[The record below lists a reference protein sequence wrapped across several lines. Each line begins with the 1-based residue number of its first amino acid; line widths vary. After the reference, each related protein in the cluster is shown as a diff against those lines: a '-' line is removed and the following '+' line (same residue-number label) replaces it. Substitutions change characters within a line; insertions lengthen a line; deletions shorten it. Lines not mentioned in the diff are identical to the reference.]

1 MHKVVAI
8 VGRPNVGKSTLFNRI
23 IGKKIAIVHH
33 KSGVTRDRNYGEVEW
48 SGKKFFLIDTGGFV
62 PDSDEVFNRQIREQ
76 IKLAVNE
83 ADKIIFI
90 VDGVTGLHPVD
101 SEILK
106 VLRKNSDNK
115 EIFLVVNKIDSSNR
129 DINISDFY
137 RLGLDEPFAL
147 SAINGRNVA
156 DLLDRITLDIKQDT
170 EDEEEEED
178 ARPKFAIIGR
188 PNAGKSSL
196 VNALLKEERHIVTDI
211 PGTTRDSIDSVLKYY
226 KQEIV
231 LIDTAGLIK
240 KSKLRD
246 AESLEFYSTVRTFRA
261 IDRCDIVILVV
272 DSTIL
277 YESTKKTPDLNLSRM
292 RLDKQDI
299 KIIEEVA
306 ELRKGILV
314 VFNKW
319 DLVDRDTKTSELILK
334 KINEHLRS
342 FDYLKFIFI
351 SALTKQRIHKVLE
364 EAVKIYAE
372 RKKQIK
378 TSELNEKILN
388 KIKSTPHPSVRGKE
402 IKINYITQIKTAPPV
417 FVFFSNEP
425 KLITENYKRF
435 LEKKIREFFGFTG
448 VPIGMIFKKKN

>member
-48 SGKKFFLIDTGGFV
+48 QGKKFFLIDTGGFV
-62 PDSDEVFNRQIREQ
+62 PDSDEVFNKQIREQ

-83 ADKIIFI
+83 ADKIIFT

-106 VLRKNSDNK
+106 VLRKNAGKK
-115 EIFLVVNKIDSSNR
+115 EIYLVVNKIDSTNR
-129 DINISDFY
+129 DINTSDFF
-137 RLGLDEPFAL
+137 RLGLAEPLAV

-156 DLLDRITLDIKQDT
+156 DLLDRITHDIKEET
-170 EDEEEEED
+170 GEEEEED
-178 ARPKFAIIGR
+178 NRPKFAIIGR

-196 VNALLKEERHIVTDI
+196 VNALLKEDRHIVTDI

-226 KQEIV
+226 GQEIL

-261 IDRCDIVILVV
+261 IDRCDIVMLVV

-306 ELRKGILV
+306 KQRKGILV
-314 VFNKW
+314 IFNKW

-334 KINEHLRS
+334 KINEHLQS

-364 EAVKIYAE
+364 EAMKIYEE

-417 FVFFSNEP
+417 FVFFTNEP
-425 KLITENYKRF
+425 KLISENYKRF

-448 VPIGMIFKKKN
+448 VPVGMIFKKKN

>member
-8 VGRPNVGKSTLFNRI
+8 VGRPNVGKSTLFNRM
-23 IGKKIAIVHH
+23 IGKKVAIVHH
-33 KSGVTRDRNYGEVEW
+33 KSGVTRDRNHGEVDW
-48 SGKKFFLIDTGGFV
+48 QGKKFFLIDTGGFV
-62 PDSDEVFNRQIREQ
+62 PDSNEIFNRKIREQ

-83 ADKIIFI
+83 ADKLIFI
-90 VDGVTGLHPVD
+90 VDGVTGLHPID
-101 SEILK
+101 SEILN
-106 VLRKNSDNK
+106 VLRKNGGNK
-115 EIFLVVNKIDSSNR
+115 EIYLVVNKIDSEKR
-129 DINISDFY
+129 DINTSDFF
-137 RLGLDEPFAL
+137 RLGLDEPFAV

-156 DLLDRITLDIKQDT
+156 DLLDKITHDIK
-170 EDEEEEED
+170 EDIGEEEETD
-178 ARPKFAIIGR
+178 KRPKFAIIGR

-196 VNALLKEERHIVTDI
+196 VNALLKEDRHIVTDI

-226 KQEIV
+226 GQEII

-261 IDRCDIVILVV
+261 IDRCDVVILVV

-299 KIIEEVA
+299 KIIEEVSKQ
-306 ELRKGILV
+306 RKGILV
-314 VFNKW
+314 IFNKW
-319 DLVDRDTKTSELILK
+319 DLISRDTKTSELILK
-334 KINEHLRS
+334 KINEHLQS

-364 EAVKIYAE
+364 EAMKIYEE

-388 KIKSTPHPSVRGKE
+388 KIKLTPHPSVKGRE

-417 FVFFSNEP
+417 FAFFTNEP
-425 KLITENYKRF
+425 KLVTENYKRF

-448 VPIGMIFKKKN
+448 VPVGMIFKKKN

>member
-8 VGRPNVGKSTLFNRI
+8 IGRPNVGKSTLFNRI

-33 KSGVTRDRNYGEVEW
+33 KSGVTQDRNYGEVEW
-48 SGKKFFLIDTGGFV
+48 NGKKFFLIDTGGFV
-62 PDSDEVFNRQIREQ
+62 PDSDEVFNRPIREQ

-83 ADKIIFI
+83 ADKIIFT

-101 SEILK
+101 SEIVK
-106 VLRKNSDNK
+106 VLRKNSGNK
-115 EIFLVVNKIDSSNR
+115 EIYLAVNKIDSENR
-129 DINISDFY
+129 DINTVDFF
-137 RLGLDEPFAL
+137 RLGLDEPYAV
-147 SAINGRNVA
+147 SAINGRNIA
-156 DLLDRITLDIKQDT
+156 DLLDKITHNINEDT
-170 EDEEEEED
+170 GEEEED
-178 ARPKFAIIGR
+178 DTRPKFAIIGR
-188 PNAGKSSL
+188 PNSGKSSL
-196 VNALLKEERHIVTDI
+196 VNALLKENRHIVSDI
-211 PGTTRDSIDSVLKYY
+211 PGTTRDSIDSVLKYF
-226 KQEIV
+226 KKELV

-240 KSKLRD
+240 KSKLKD
-246 AESLEFYSTVRTFRA
+246 AESLEFYSTVRTYRA
-261 IDRCDIVILVV
+261 IDRCDIVMLIV

-277 YESTKKTPDLNLSRM
+277 YQSTVKTPDLALARM

-299 KIIEEVA
+299 KIIEDVA
-306 ELRKGILV
+306 MKRKGILV
-314 VFNKW
+314 IFNKW
-319 DLVDRDTKTSELILK
+319 DLIDRDTKTSELIIK
-334 KINEHLRS
+334 KINEHLKS
-342 FDYLKFIFI
+342 YEYLKFIFI

-364 EAVKIYAE
+364 EAMKIYNE

-378 TSELNEKILN
+378 TSEINEKIL
-388 KIKSTPHPSVRGKE
+388 KRIKATPHPSVKGKE

>member
-23 IGKKIAIVHH
+23 IGKRVAIVHQ
-33 KSGVTRDRNYGEVEW
+33 KSGVTRDRNYGEIEW

-62 PDSDEVFNRQIREQ
+62 PDSNEVFNKQIREQ

-115 EIFLVVNKIDSSNR
+115 EIYLVVNKIDSSNR
-129 DINISDFY
+129 DINTSDFY
-137 RLGLDEPFAL
+137 RLGLDEPFAV

-156 DLLDRITLDIKQDT
+156 DLLDRITHDIKQDA
-170 EDEEEEED
+170 EDEEEED
-178 ARPKFAIIGR
+178 TRPKFAIIGR

-196 VNALLKEERHIVTDI
+196 VNALIKEERHIVTDI

-226 KQEIV
+226 KQEIL

-306 ELRKGILV
+306 KLRKGILV

-319 DLVDRDTKTSELILK
+319 DLIDRDTKTSELILK

-364 EAVKIYAE
+364 EAIKIYTE

-388 KIKSTPHPSVRGKE
+388 KIKSTPHSSVRGKE

-417 FVFFSNEP
+417 FAFFSNEP
-425 KLITENYKRF
+425 KSISENYKRF
-435 LEKKIREFFGFTG
+435 LEKKIREFFGFSG
-448 VPIGMIFKKKN
+448 VPVGMIFKKKN

>member
-48 SGKKFFLIDTGGFV
+48 NGKKFFLIDTGGFV
-62 PDSDEVFNRQIREQ
+62 PDSDEAFNRQIREQ

-90 VDGVTGLHPVD
+90 VDGIAGLHPVD
-101 SEILK
+101 SEIVK
-106 VLRKNSDNK
+106 VLRKNAGNK
-115 EIFLVVNKIDSSNR
+115 EIYLVVNKIDSENR
-129 DINISDFY
+129 DINTMDFF
-137 RLGLDEPFAL
+137 RLGLDEPYAV
-147 SAINGRNVA
+147 SAINGRNIA
-156 DLLDRITLDIKQDT
+156 DLLDKITHNINKDT
-170 EDEEEEED
+170 DDEEESD
-178 ARPKFAIIGR
+178 TRPKFAIIGR
-188 PNAGKSSL
+188 PNSGKSSL
-196 VNALLKEERHIVTDI
+196 VNALIKENRHIVSEI
-211 PGTTRDSIDSVLKYY
+211 PGTTRDSIDSVLKYF

-246 AESLEFYSTVRTFRA
+246 AESLEFYSTVRTYRS
-261 IDRCDIVILVV
+261 IDRCDVVMLIV

-277 YESTKKTPDLNLSRM
+277 YQSTVKTPDLALSRM

-299 KIIEEVA
+299 KIIEDVA
-306 ELRKGILV
+306 TKRKGILV
-314 VFNKW
+314 IFNKW
-319 DLVDRDTKTSELILK
+319 DLIDRDSKTSELIIK

-342 FDYLKFIFI
+342 YEYLKFIFI
-351 SALTKQRIHKVLE
+351 SALTKQRIHKVLK
-364 EAVKIYAE
+364 EAMKIYNE

-378 TSELNEKILN
+378 TSELNEKIL
-388 KIKSTPHPSVRGKE
+388 KRIMETPHPSVKGRE

-417 FVFFSNEP
+417 FAFFTNEP
-425 KLITENYKRF
+425 KLVTENYKRF

-448 VPIGMIFKKKN
+448 VPVGMIFKKKN